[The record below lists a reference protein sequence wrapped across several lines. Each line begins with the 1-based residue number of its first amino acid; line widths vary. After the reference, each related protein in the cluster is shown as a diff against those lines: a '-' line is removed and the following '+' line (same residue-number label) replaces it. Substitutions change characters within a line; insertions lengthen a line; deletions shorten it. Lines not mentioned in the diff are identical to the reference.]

1 MSAFRKAAFAAALGI
16 AALCAALPSAP
27 HAELTVEAGGA
38 PMSPSKSITE
48 NVAAAKDLS
57 ALAAALNAAGLAG
70 TLQGDGPFTLFAPVN
85 KAFDKLP
92 KAMAETLLLP
102 ENKEVLARILSYHV
116 IPGKISSAR
125 FIAAAKDGGGEAK
138 YKTMEGGELIV
149 RQNGRRIEITGAKGE
164 KAFVLITDVPQ
175 RNGVIHVIDRVL
187 MPDG

>member
-1 MSAFRKAAFAAALGI
+1 MPAFRMAALAASLAIAALG
-16 AALCAALPSAP
+16 AAPRSESR
-27 HAELTVEAGGA
+27 AELTVEAGGT

-102 ENKEVLARILSYHV
+102 ENRAALAGILTYHV
-116 IPGKISSAR
+116 IPGKISAAR
-125 FIAAAKDGGGEAK
+125 FIAAAKDDGGEAK

-149 RQNGRRIEITGAKGE
+149 RQNGRRLEITGAKGE
-164 KAFVLITDVPQ
+164 KAFVLIADVPQ

-187 MPDG
+187 MPNG

>member
-1 MSAFRKAAFAAALGI
+1 MPAFRKAALAAALAI
-16 AALCAALPSAP
+16 ATLGAAPRSASR
-27 HAELTVEAGGA
+27 AELTVEAGGT
-38 PMSPSKSITE
+38 PMSPSKSIME

-57 ALAAALNAAGLAG
+57 ALAAALNAAGLDG

-102 ENKEVLARILSYHV
+102 ENRAALAGILTYHV
-116 IPGKISSAR
+116 IPGKISAAR
-125 FIAAAKDGGGEAK
+125 LIAAAKDEGGEAK

-149 RQNGRRIEITGAKGE
+149 RQNGRRLEITGAKGE
-164 KAFVLITDVPQ
+164 KAFVLIADVPQ

-187 MPDG
+187 MPNG